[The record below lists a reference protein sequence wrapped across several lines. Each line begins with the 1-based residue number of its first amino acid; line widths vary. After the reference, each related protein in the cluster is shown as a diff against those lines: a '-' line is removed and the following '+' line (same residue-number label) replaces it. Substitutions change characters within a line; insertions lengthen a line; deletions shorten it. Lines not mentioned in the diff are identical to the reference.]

1 MWSVADVKV
10 PNGCKQPTD
19 MFCIPAGPK
28 GKKAGNNDVDI
39 DNILCTCCKKYA
51 YFVFK
56 QHGAIVLCSFC
67 KEKGKKKYHLCRK

>member
-1 MWSVADVKV
+1 
-10 PNGCKQPTD
+10 

-28 GKKAGNNDVDI
+28 GKKERNNDVGI

-67 KEKGKKKYHLCRK
+67 KEKGKKKKSSLQKIKLLCTADYVLVAEY